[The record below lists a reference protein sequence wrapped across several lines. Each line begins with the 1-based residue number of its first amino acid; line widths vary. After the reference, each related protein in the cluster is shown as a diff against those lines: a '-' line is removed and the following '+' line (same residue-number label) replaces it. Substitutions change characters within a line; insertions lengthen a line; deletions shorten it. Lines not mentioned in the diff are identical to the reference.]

1 MNSSQRPSSSK
12 TAASSVRVL
21 TATAR
26 GMEHWS
32 QYKDY
37 THLLFE
43 VFGMIKCSSNLNPH
57 TRNIHVCSSGVV
69 SSPMSVGSTGAK
81 EFTLKASDGVVKCVR
96 LTHMYILMSYTLLRF
111 HSLVFFSSGFQR
123 CLFWEIDRKLPH
135 LVRGQMHRLVCY
147 NMYTL

>member
-32 QYKDY
+32 KYKDY

-96 LTHMYILMSYTLLRF
+96 LTHMYILSDVVHTLEISFTRF
-111 HSLVFFSSGFQR
+111 F
-123 CLFWEIDRKLPH
+123 LFWFSKMSVL
-135 LVRGQMHRLVCY
+135 G
-147 NMYTL
+147 N